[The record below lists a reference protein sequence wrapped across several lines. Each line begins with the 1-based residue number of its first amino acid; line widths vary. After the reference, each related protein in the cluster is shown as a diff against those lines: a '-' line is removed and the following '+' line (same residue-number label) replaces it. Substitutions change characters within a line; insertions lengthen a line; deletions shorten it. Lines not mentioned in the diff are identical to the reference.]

1 MDDKELDKMAKDI
14 EPAAIET
21 DGSVEDI
28 EEPVVEDS
36 TDEEVAPAPGPA
48 NEGSSGGR
56 KLFLIAVI
64 VLVIA
69 GLGGLGAWAYLDGQS
84 ARSQVSSLKQGL
96 EAARADAAKL
106 RADAVKTADT
116 TDQEPA
122 DIPAVK
128 DEDAVI
134 AAAKAHAHAPKN
146 NEKDDVKITVAK
158 LEASFARVSV
168 SVEGAMG
175 GYSCTL
181 KKVDG
186 IWLVLFCG
194 QSAPLQDELDKYGV
208 PASVIP
214 S

>member
-1 MDDKELDKMAKDI
+1 MEGTGFIIPKKSNTKKILLI
-14 EPAAIET
+14 
-21 DGSVEDI
+21 SV
-28 EEPVVEDS
+28 
-36 TDEEVAPAPGPA
+36 A
-48 NEGSSGGR
+48 
-56 KLFLIAVI
+56 I
-64 VLVIA
+64 VLVASLA
-69 GLGGLGAWAYLDGQS
+69 GFAGWAYIDGQS
-84 ARSQVSSLKQGL
+84 ARD
-96 EAARADAAKL
+96 EAASLNKELSTSKATVAKLRVDAAKA
-106 RADAVKTADT
+106 ADE
-116 TDQEPA
+116 TDQKPA
-122 DIPAVK
+122 EAPVVK

-134 AAAKAHAHAPKN
+134 AAAKAYAHAPKN

-158 LEASFARVSV
+158 LETSFARVSV

-214 S
+214 A